1 MYDCTGYWP
10 VWACFVRIDQRGGW
24 YVLRNSCRSKNC
36 MRSPF
41 FVRALELTVPQNS
54 CSNFATNHVKVCAP
68 CMNFSILCEGPD
80 ITVIVPR
87 YGIGFGCRCA
97 QKSCKIMHAFFTW
110 HMLDRTVFQLNEIV
124 HMPFWSWTRSW
135 SYLISSCKQKI
146 KIFMHLRA
154 FLLLQFPY
162 CPAPSA
168 EVCRSSVLQ

>member
-1 MYDCTGYWP
+1 
-10 VWACFVRIDQRGGW
+10 
-24 YVLRNSCRSKNC
+24 
-36 MRSPF
+36 MRSPV

-124 HMPFWSWTRSW
+124 NEIKGDCYTV
-135 SYLISSCKQKI
+135 CKTVGPTVFIDQTWNI
-146 KIFMHLRA
+146 
-154 FLLLQFPY
+154 FLLFSVTASLQVNRQSHAWI
-162 CPAPSA
+162 CAHISA
-168 EVCRSSVLQ
+168 SDRDP